1 MPTLAPETASTSA
14 ETFLLEQTR
23 VIRAPRAR
31 VYEAWT
37 NPEVLKLWFGPA
49 GMYCPSVKLDV
60 RVGGAYRIEVHP
72 TPETA
77 ASLTTPE
84 STARQAA
91 AEGTYTR
98 VVPNELLEFT
108 WAPSWNPAEES
119 LVTVS
124 LKDADGGT
132 QVTILHQRFTSEGS
146 RDGHGKG
153 WDGCLT
159 KLAENLER

>member
-1 MPTLAPETASTSA
+1 MPTLAPAPASAPAST
-14 ETFLLEQTR
+14 FMLEQTR

-31 VYEAWT
+31 VYEAWI
-37 NPEVLKLWFGPA
+37 NPEVLKQWFGPT
-49 GMYCPSVKLDV
+49 GMYCPRVELDV
-60 RVGGAYRIEVHP
+60 RVSGVYRIEVHP

-84 STARQAA
+84 SMARQAVA
-91 AEGTYTR
+91 TGTYTR
-98 VVPNELLEFT
+98 IIPNELLQFT
-108 WAPSWNPAEES
+108 WLPSWNPAEES

-132 QVTILHQRFTSEGS
+132 QVTIRHERFTSEGS
-146 RDGHGKG
+146 REGHSKG

-159 KLAENLER
+159 KLAESLER